1 MHLHLNTFVMKKIIS
16 ALFLCMLLS
25 AVPELQAQNVQLH
38 YDFGRS
44 LYDKDLKGRPLL
56 TSTVEKFHP
65 DNWGSTYFFI
75 DMDYTS
81 EGVASAYWEIA
92 RELKFWKGP
101 FSAHLEYNG
110 GLAKGF
116 SYNNAYL
123 AGATYTYNNA
133 SFSRGFTLTA
143 MYKYTETRSHTDG
156 FQRNNAK
163 CLDEKG
169 ISRFVPHS
177 SI

>member
-1 MHLHLNTFVMKKIIS
+1 
-16 ALFLCMLLS
+16 MLLS
-25 AVPELQAQNVQLH
+25 AVPELQAQNIQLH

-101 FSAHLEYNG
+101 FSPISNTMADWQKNSPTTTLIWREPPIPIIM
-110 GLAKGF
+110 LLF
-116 SYNNAYL
+116 PE
-123 AGATYTYNNA
+123 A
-133 SFSRGFTLTA
+133 S
-143 MYKYTETRSHTDG
+143 H
-156 FQRNNAK
+156 
-163 CLDEKG
+163 
-169 ISRFVPHS
+169 
-177 SI
+177 

>member
-1 MHLHLNTFVMKKIIS
+1 MKKIIS

-25 AVPELQAQNVQLH
+25 AVPELQAQNIQLH

-92 RELKFWKGP
+92 RELKFWSFLRPSRIQWRTGERIFLQQRLP
-101 FSAHLEYNG
+101 GGSHL
-110 GLAKGF
+110 
-116 SYNNAYL
+116 YL
-123 AGATYTYNNA
+123 
-133 SFSRGFTLTA
+133 
-143 MYKYTETRSHTDG
+143 
-156 FQRNNAK
+156 
-163 CLDEKG
+163 
-169 ISRFVPHS
+169 
-177 SI
+177 